1 MNSLIFRTATNVLLP
16 VMLLLSVVVLLRGH
30 NEPGGGFVGGLLAA
44 SGFTLYGL
52 ANGHAAALA
61 RRRVPPIALVGAG
74 VVAATISGLPAMFVG
89 EPFLKGL
96 WFTLDIPGYP
106 GGIKLGT
113 PVLFDIGV
121 YLVVLGGTALM
132 ALTLE
137 AYRDD
142 AAVGG

>member
-1 MNSLIFRTATNVLLP
+1 M
-16 VMLLLSVVVLLRGH
+16 
-30 NEPGGGFVGGLLAA
+30 
-44 SGFTLYGL
+44 
-52 ANGHAAALA
+52 
-61 RRRVPPIALVGAG
+61 
-74 VVAATISGLPAMFVG
+74 VAATISGLPAMFVG